1 MNGSGTT
8 RPGSRARK
16 LCAAALVMTVML
28 LAPALSFAAPFAGI
42 VMDARSGRILWES
55 NADTRLHPASL
66 TKMLTLYIAF
76 DAARRGE
83 ISMDD
88 MVRVSSH
95 AASQPPSRL
104 GLKSGQRISLRHLI
118 RAAAIKSAN
127 DAATAIGEHISGSEA
142 AFAQRMNRTAQALGM
157 TRSTFRNAHGLTV
170 NGHLSTARDM
180 NLLGRRLFYDFP
192 EYYGIFSRLTEDAG
206 IARVANTNRRF
217 LQGYNGADGIK
228 TGYTNAAGFNLTAS
242 AERGNKRLIATV
254 FGGTSTAQRNQ
265 RISELLDIGFGN
277 APANVRTT
285 PPRPVALDEVA
296 SAAPATAGGAGK
308 TIRLPTARTS
318 SLRPEPRPDTLV
330 PAPEMLA
337 EVASGVADVL
347 AELAQVQSEPL
358 PFAVAK
364 EEAGGTEA
372 AIAVAEAVSEIV
384 EPPAAAEAAPAEASQ
399 FAGIQPRSRPENFA
413 ALTTAAPEA
422 ATPDATPVTEVAE
435 VTREEPLPFA
445 VVGPDGAPLAE
456 VAAQVAATIAAA
468 PTPEESP
475 SASIVELA
483 EADMPD
489 DLPVPV
495 SDDADAMPGTP
506 QLAGALVVP
515 TTEAMPS
522 LRPKA
527 RPGEIVMTMA
537 SAEAP
542 AQPQARAQ
550 PTQIQRVS
558 TDEVPAD
565 REIVTRVSTSGGRH
579 WAVTLGNFPSRATAE
594 RALLQTALAETRALE
609 GALRKVNQR
618 NSGWEATFAGLTRD
632 QADLSCRRLQARAI
646 SCFTLGP

>member
-28 LAPALSFAAPFAGI
+28 LAPAISFAAPFAGI

-83 ISMDD
+83 VSMDD
-88 MVRVSSH
+88 MVRVSAH

-157 TRSTFRNAHGLTV
+157 TRSTFRNANGLTA

-192 EYYGIFSRLTEDAG
+192 EYYGIFSRITEDAG
-206 IARVANTNRRF
+206 VAQVANTNRRF

-228 TGYTNAAGFNLTAS
+228 TGYTSAAGFNLTAS

-265 RISELLDIGFGN
+265 RISELLDVGFGN
-277 APANVRTT
+277 APANVRTA

-296 SAAPATAGGAGK
+296 SAAPATTGGAGK

-318 SLRPEPRPDTLV
+318 SPRPEPRPDTLI

-347 AELAQVQSEPL
+347 AELAQVQAEPL
-358 PFAVAK
+358 PFAVAN
-364 EEAGGTEA
+364 EDAGGTQA
-372 AIAVAEAVSEIV
+372 AIAVAEAVSDMV
-384 EPPAAAEAAPAEASQ
+384 APADAAETAPTANTQ
-399 FAGIQPRSRPENFA
+399 FAGVQPRARPESFA
-413 ALTTAAPEA
+413 SLEPPETAPA
-422 ATPDATPVTEVAE
+422 DAVTEVAAAE
-435 VTREEPLPFA
+435 VTRDEPLPFA
-445 VVGPDGAPLAE
+445 VVGPDGAPMAE
-456 VAAQVAATIAAA
+456 VAAQVAAALSAE
-468 PTPEESP
+468 PTAEESP
-475 SASIVELA
+475 AASIVELA

-489 DLPVPV
+489 DLPVPI
-495 SDDADAMPGTP
+495 SDDADSMPGTP

-515 TTEAMPS
+515 TTEDMPS

-527 RPGEIVMTMA
+527 RPGQIVMTMA

-542 AQPQARAQ
+542 AAAPTRAQ

-558 TDEVPAD
+558 TDAAPAD

-618 NSGWEATFAGLTRD
+618 NTGWEATFAGLTRD